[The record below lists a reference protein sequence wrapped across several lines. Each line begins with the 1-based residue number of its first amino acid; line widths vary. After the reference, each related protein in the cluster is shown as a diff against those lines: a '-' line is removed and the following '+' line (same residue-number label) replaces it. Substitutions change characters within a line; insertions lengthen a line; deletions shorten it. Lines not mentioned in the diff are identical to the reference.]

1 MEPIKRLDAFLK
13 DVFETG
19 ISGRMKVTPADVL
32 ILCDIYRG
40 FEKSNSV
47 DFISLNVK
55 RELEKMGFR
64 ITPNDVGW
72 TVSV

>member
-1 MEPIKRLDAFLK
+1 MEPIKKLDAFLK

-19 ISGRMKVTPADVL
+19 ISSRMRITPADVL

-47 DFISLNVK
+47 EFISLNVK
-55 RELEKMGFR
+55 RELEKMGFK
-64 ITPNDVGW
+64 ITSNGVGW
-72 TVSV
+72 IASA

>member
-13 DVFETG
+13 DVFEMG
-19 ISGRMKVTPADVL
+19 ISGRMKVTPADIL